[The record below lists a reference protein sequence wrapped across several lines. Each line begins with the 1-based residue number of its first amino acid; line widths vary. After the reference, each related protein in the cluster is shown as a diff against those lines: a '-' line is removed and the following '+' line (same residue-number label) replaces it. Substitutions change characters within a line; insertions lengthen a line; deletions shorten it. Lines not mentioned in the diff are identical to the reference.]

1 MVSMLTYQMTPL
13 SRLWWKVWIFIT
25 VFVIV
30 NLSNSGFR
38 ALSNGLPQDG
48 IDREQLLSL
57 QQLVS
62 TSAEGKEA
70 RHESFRE
77 QYKRYKESYVKHLRF
92 DPGKPDLS
100 KLWLTRLNWHVCFSA
115 SVIEHAPLEAV
126 YIFFDTATFDE
137 IERDVKVGPLQ
148 NQIMKYNSSRNL
160 LKVW

>member
-1 MVSMLTYQMTPL
+1 MN
-13 SRLWWKVWIFIT
+13 F
-25 VFVIV
+25 
-30 NLSNSGFR
+30 SNSGFR

-92 DPGKPDLS
+92 DPGIPNFS
-100 KLWLTRLNWHVCFSA
+100 KL
-115 SVIEHAPLEAV
+115 
-126 YIFFDTATFDE
+126 
-137 IERDVKVGPLQ
+137 
-148 NQIMKYNSSRNL
+148 
-160 LKVW
+160 